1 MTRSKS
7 AFSLF
12 LFAALFISMLGGM
25 VAAAPV
31 QAANHASAANA
42 PLNAPPYS
50 GTAFLDPDIVTASD
64 PSIFINSVYAGRGYR
79 YVYDRRV
86 DTTIRVYAFL
96 FKLTYSDGS
105 TIEAQV
111 NPEFGSVS
119 AASVEAQT
127 YGWLIGQLPAVL
139 RKNIKMLWI
148 HKGDED
154 FGGAV
159 NAILIHTD
167 RGVNYADYI
176 EEILIHESAHT
187 SLDADHAADP
197 TWLLAQSLD
206 GGFISDYASNYPDR
220 EDVAES
226 FLTFL
231 AVRYKLDRISGAD
244 ATTIQQTIPWRLEYF
259 DNQHFDMTP
268 VAPVMSF
275 TSRGAEDGWILES
288 TSASG
293 VGGSVNSNAAM
304 LKIGDDI
311 ADKQYRSILSF
322 DTSALPDNA
331 VITRVTL
338 KIRATFHVGNLISLF
353 QGMMVDINEGA
364 FGNPALELTD
374 FDTPPS
380 FGTATDIYPPLVKGW
395 YVIDL
400 SDGGSGFNIS
410 GLTQLRLRFQLENY
424 GAGANVLSFYSGNA
438 SASQRPKLIVQYY
451 VP

>member
-1 MTRSKS
+1 MIRSRS
-7 AFSLF
+7 AFNLF
-12 LFAALFISMLGGM
+12 VLAALVVSALGGM
-25 VAAAPV
+25 LTAAPAH
-31 QAANHASAANA
+31 AADHASGSNVR
-42 PLNAPPYS
+42 LQAPPYS
-50 GTAFLDPDIVTASD
+50 GTSFIDPDIIIASD
-64 PSIFINSVYAGRGYR
+64 PSIFVKSVYIGRGFR
-79 YVYDRRV
+79 NMYDRRV
-86 DTTIRVYAFL
+86 DATIKVYAFL
-96 FKLTYSDGS
+96 FRVTYSDGS

-111 NPEFGSVS
+111 NPEFGNSTD
-119 AASVEAQT
+119 AGVEAQT
-127 YGWLIGQLPAVL
+127 YGWLVGQLPAVL

-159 NAILIHTD
+159 NAILIHTY
-167 RGVNYADYI
+167 RSANYADYI
-176 EEILIHESAHT
+176 EEILIHEASHT
-187 SLDADHAADP
+187 SLDADHAAHP
-197 TWLLAQSLD
+197 TWLQAESLD
-206 GGFISDYASNYPDR
+206 GEFISDYASDYPDR

-268 VAPVMSF
+268 VAPSMSF
-275 TSRGAEDGWILES
+275 TSQGTEDGWILES

-293 VGGSVNSNAAM
+293 VGGSMNSRAST
-304 LKIGDDI
+304 LRIGDDA

-338 KIRATFHVGNLISLF
+338 NIRPTFSVGNLISLF
-353 QGMMVDINEGA
+353 QGMMVDITEGT
-364 FGNPALELTD
+364 FGNPALELAD
-374 FDTPPS
+374 FDTPPNY
-380 FGTATDIYPPLVKGW
+380 GTVADIHPPLVKGW

-400 SDGGSGFNIS
+400 SDGDSGFNFS

-424 GAGANVLSFYSGNA
+424 GVGANILSMYSGNA
-438 SASQRPKLIVQYY
+438 SAAQRPKLIIQYY